1 MIEDVGGPVLL
12 ESPEAKRSRAG
23 TIVAALLLVAVAAV
37 GIALLVGGLRSL
49 SDADTT
55 RARVDELRRERRALI
70 QRTEAAE
77 QVTDAPIGGA
87 ERVANSVA
95 SVVEATD
102 AVILESGDTN
112 QLLSQAVRQ
121 ANAGNRSAAN
131 RIYEG
136 EAAAS
141 VRRLQ
146 EALARADAALTTAQQ
161 AASDLDATTR

>member
-1 MIEDVGGPVLL
+1 MIEDVGTPAPS
-12 ESPEAKRSRAG
+12 ESPEGRRSRVG
-23 TIVAALLLVAVAAV
+23 TVVGALLLVAVAAV
-37 GIALLVGGLRSL
+37 GVALLMGGFRSL

-70 QRTEAAE
+70 ERTEAAE

-102 AVILESGDTN
+102 AVIVESGATN

-121 ANAGNRSAAN
+121 ANAGNRAAAN
-131 RIYEG
+131 RIYDG

-146 EALARADAALTTAQQ
+146 EALARADSALAAAQQ
-161 AASDLDATTR
+161 AATDLDATTR